1 MQRTKGLSNIQ
12 TSYFDADAQ
21 SSKGKAPQVGDPLK
35 VKSKGAPKKTKRL
48 GDDGANQP
56 MSKNGRPLSYDEQKK
71 KKKKKKGNHL
81 CSACNTAGH
90 NRRNAKVCKLH
101 P

>member
-12 TSYFDADAQ
+12 ASYFDVDAH
-21 SSKGKAPQVGDPLK
+21 SSKEKAPQVGDPLK
-35 VKSKGAPKKTKRL
+35 VKSKGTPKKNKRV
-48 GDDGANQP
+48 GADGANPP
-56 MSKNGRPLSYDEQKK
+56 MSKNGRPLSYDEQKNK
-71 KKKKKKGNHL
+71 NGHHME
-81 CSACNTAGH
+81 SACNTAGH